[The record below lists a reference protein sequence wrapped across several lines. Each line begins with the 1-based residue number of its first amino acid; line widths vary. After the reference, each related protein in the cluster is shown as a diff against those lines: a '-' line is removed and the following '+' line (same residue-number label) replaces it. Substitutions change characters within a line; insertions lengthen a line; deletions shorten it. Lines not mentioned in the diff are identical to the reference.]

1 MSAYDTIC
9 RLEARRQ
16 ELYALTSRDPY
27 AYIRDEVRAIE
38 HDLAQLWHRRR
49 CEMRQATD
57 ETPENDKADR
67 AGLQS
72 VTVKTDPATTRS
84 RQAHA
89 ARAARR
95 AGAVLVAVEND
106 D

>member
-27 AYIRDEVRAIE
+27 AHIRDEVRDIE

-57 ETPENDKADR
+57 ATPESYQQDLR
-67 AGLQS
+67 GLNS
-72 VTVKTDPATTRS
+72 ITIKTDPATTRS